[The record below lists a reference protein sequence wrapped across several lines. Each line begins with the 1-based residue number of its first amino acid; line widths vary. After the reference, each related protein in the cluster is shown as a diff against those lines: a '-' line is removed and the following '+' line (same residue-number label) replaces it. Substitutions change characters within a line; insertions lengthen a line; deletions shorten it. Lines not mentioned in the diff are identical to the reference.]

1 MAERSL
7 VRDLMVV
14 GVTTCRPD
22 TPVID
27 IARLLLAKN
36 LESIVVLDQGGHA
49 VGTVGRDELIR
60 AYSHEDVGQMTA
72 QDIMRDEVPQIP
84 PDIPL
89 AAAAQ
94 IMQDLGIRQV
104 FLMHHAEGVDY
115 PAASLA
121 YTQLLRHL
129 AADDQDDLNDLGIKA
144 AREAPLDTFIRRRD
158 KARKQSLLTDEE

>member
-1 MAERSL
+1 MAARSL

-22 TPVID
+22 SLLVD
-27 IARLLLAKN
+27 IVRLLLEKE
-36 LESIVVLDQGGHA
+36 LESIVVLDMGGHA
-49 VGTVGRDELIR
+49 VGVVSRDDLIR
-60 AYSHEDVGQMTA
+60 AYSLDKVGQMTG

-104 FLMHHAEGVDY
+104 FLMHHADGVIY
-115 PAASLA
+115 PAASLSYA
-121 YTQLLRHL
+121 QLLRHL
-129 AADDQDDLNDLGIKA
+129 AASEDDDLDDLGTQA
-144 AREAPLDTFIRRRD
+144 AREAPLDTFTRRRD
-158 KARKQSLLTDEE
+158 EARNQSHLTDEE